1 MPSDNGDMANAP
13 APKSSRTFEPGSDG
27 FAFTNSWP
35 AAPAVTVPT
44 PFGQVGI
51 GNAANGLCGG
61 MVFGALDYW
70 IAGKVPPTV
79 RPLPGTPL
87 YKFIVRRL
95 VDSWHVPAGV
105 VEYYQWMNIADGD
118 LSASVLGR
126 SVVVQ
131 RGVSWRTIEQQWPL
145 VKASIDAGVPA
156 PLGVVTV
163 KSVNVADLG
172 RNHQVGAYAYSVSGT
187 EVTVR
192 VYDPN
197 SGRNDGIVISFDTSA
212 PERATT
218 FATNLNID
226 LPVRG
231 FFMTAY
237 APADPP
243 AA

>member
-1 MPSDNGDMANAP
+1 MA
-13 APKSSRTFEPGSDG
+13 PGGFVPLPDG

-35 AAPAVTVPT
+35 SAPAVTVPT

-61 MVFGALDYW
+61 MVYAALDYW
-70 IAGKVPPTV
+70 IAKQVPPHA
-79 RPLPGTPL
+79 RPAPGTPL

-95 VDSWHVPAGV
+95 IDSWHVPGGIA
-105 VEYYQWMNIADGD
+105 EYYQWMNLPDGD
-118 LSASVLGR
+118 LIASLLGR
-126 SVVVQ
+126 HVVIQ
-131 RGVSWRTIEQQWPL
+131 RGVAWRTIEQQWPL

-163 KSVNVADLG
+163 KSANVADLG
-172 RNHQVGAYAYSVSGT
+172 KNHQVGAYAYTVSGT
-187 EVTVR
+187 EVTVA

-197 SGRNDGIVISFDTSA
+197 SGQNDGVWIMFDSSA
-212 PERATT
+212 PQQATA
-218 FATNLNID
+218 FASNINID

-237 APADPP
+237 SPVSPP
-243 AA
+243 

>member
-1 MPSDNGDMANAP
+1 MASAP
-13 APKSSRTFEPGSDG
+13 ELKVPDGFDPLADG

-44 PFGQVGI
+44 PFGPVGI

-61 MVFGALDYW
+61 MVFAALDYW
-70 IAGKVPPTV
+70 IAGRIPPAA
-79 RPLPGTPL
+79 RPAPGAPL

-105 VEYYQWMNIADGD
+105 LEYYQWMNLPDGD
-118 LSASVLGR
+118 VSASVLGR

-131 RGVSWRTIEQQWPL
+131 RGVPWRTIEQQWPL
-145 VKASIDAGVPA
+145 VKASIDQGVPA

-163 KSVNVADLG
+163 KSANVAQLG
-172 RNHQVGAYAYSVSGT
+172 QNHQVGAYAYAVSGT
-187 EVTVR
+187 GVTVR

-197 SGRNDGIVISFDTSA
+197 SGRNDGIFIRFDTSA
-212 PERATT
+212 PQQATS
-218 FATNLNID
+218 FNTNINID

-231 FFMTAY
+231 FFMTGY
-237 APADPP
+237 TPVSPP

>member
-1 MPSDNGDMANAP
+1 MASAP
-13 APKSSRTFEPGSDG
+13 ELKASRGFEPLPDG

-44 PFGQVGI
+44 PFGEVGI

-61 MVFGALDYW
+61 MVFAAFDYW
-70 IAGKVPPTV
+70 VARQAPPTA
-79 RPLPGTPL
+79 RPAPGTPL

-105 VEYYQWMNIADGD
+105 VEYYQWMILPDGD
-118 LSASVLGR
+118 VTASVLGK

-131 RGVSWRTIEQQWPL
+131 RGVSWRTIQQQWPL

-156 PLGVVTV
+156 GLGVVTV

-172 RNHQVGAYAYSVSGT
+172 QNHQVGAYAYSVSGS
-187 EVTVR
+187 EVTVQ

-197 SGRNDGIVISFDTSA
+197 SGQNDGVWIMFDSSA
-212 PERATT
+212 PQQATT
-218 FATNLNID
+218 FATNINID

-231 FFMTAY
+231 FFLTAY
-237 APADPP
+237 SAVSPP
-243 AA
+243 AGS

>member
-1 MPSDNGDMANAP
+1 MAIAP
-13 APKSSRTFEPGSDG
+13 EAKGRGGFDPLSDG

-44 PFGQVGI
+44 PFGEVGI

-61 MVFGALDYW
+61 MVFAALDYW
-70 IAGKVPPTV
+70 IAGRVPPKA
-79 RPLPGTPL
+79 RPAPGTAL

-105 VEYYQWMNIADGD
+105 VEYYQWMNLPDGD
-118 LSASVLGR
+118 VSGSVLGKT
-126 SVVVQ
+126 VTVQ
-131 RGVSWRTIEQQWPL
+131 RGASWRTIEQQWPL
-145 VKASIDAGVPA
+145 VKASVDAGVPA

-163 KSVNVADLG
+163 KSANVAELG
-172 RNHQVGAYAYSVSGT
+172 QNHQVGAYAYEVSGT
-187 EVTVR
+187 QVTVD

-197 SGRNDGIVISFDTSA
+197 SGQNDGIFIRFDTSA
-212 PERATT
+212 PQRATT
-218 FATNLNID
+218 FATNINIG

-231 FFMTAY
+231 FFMTGYTTAS
-237 APADPP
+237 PP

>member
-1 MPSDNGDMANAP
+1 MASASEHKVSAGFKP
-13 APKSSRTFEPGSDG
+13 LADG

-44 PFGQVGI
+44 PFGEVGI

-61 MVFGALDYW
+61 MVFAALDYW
-70 IAGKVPPTV
+70 IAGRVPPKA
-79 RPLPGTPL
+79 RPAPGTAL

-105 VEYYQWMNIADGD
+105 VEYYQWMNLPDGD
-118 LSASVLGR
+118 VSGSVLGKT
-126 SVVVQ
+126 VTVQ

-145 VKASIDAGVPA
+145 VKASVDAGVPA

-163 KSVNVADLG
+163 KSANAAELG
-172 RNHQVGAYAYSVSGT
+172 QNHQVGAYAYSVSGT
-187 EVTVR
+187 QVTVA

-197 SGRNDGIVISFDTSA
+197 SGQNDGIFIRFDTSA
-212 PERATT
+212 PQHATT
-218 FATNLNID
+218 FGTNINIG

-231 FFMTAY
+231 FFMTGYTA
-237 APADPP
+237 ASPP
-243 AA
+243 AV

>member
-1 MPSDNGDMANAP
+1 MASAP
-13 APKSSRTFEPGSDG
+13 ELEVPDGFDPLADG

-44 PFGQVGI
+44 PFGPVGI

-61 MVFGALDYW
+61 MVFAALDYW
-70 IAGKVPPTV
+70 IAGQAPPAA
-79 RPLPGTPL
+79 RPAPGAAL

-95 VDSWHVPAGV
+95 VDSWHVPTGV
-105 VEYYQWMNIADGD
+105 MEYYQWMNLPDGD
-118 LSASVLGR
+118 VSASVLGR

-145 VKASIDAGVPA
+145 VKASIDKGVPA

-163 KSVNVADLG
+163 KSANVAQLG
-172 RNHQVGAYAYSVSGT
+172 QNHQVGAYGYTSSGT
-187 EVTVR
+187 EVTVS

-197 SGRNDGIVISFDTSA
+197 SGQNDGVFIRFDTSA
-212 PERATT
+212 PQLPTS
-218 FATNLNID
+218 FHTNINVD

-231 FFMTAY
+231 FFMTGY
-237 APADPP
+237 TPASPP

>member
-1 MPSDNGDMANAP
+1 MA
-13 APKSSRTFEPGSDG
+13 PGGFVPLPDG

-35 AAPAVTVPT
+35 SAPAVTVPT

-61 MVFGALDYW
+61 MVYAALDYW
-70 IAGKVPPTV
+70 IAKQVPPHA
-79 RPLPGTPL
+79 RQAPGTPL

-95 VDSWHVPAGV
+95 IDSWHVPGGIA
-105 VEYYQWMNIADGD
+105 EYYQWMNLPDGD
-118 LSASVLGR
+118 LIASLLGR
-126 SVVVQ
+126 HVVIQ
-131 RGVSWRTIEQQWPL
+131 RGVAWRTIEQQWPL

-163 KSVNVADLG
+163 KSANVADLG
-172 RNHQVGAYAYSVSGT
+172 KNHQVGAYAYTVSGT
-187 EVTVR
+187 EVTVA

-197 SGRNDGIVISFDTSA
+197 SGQNDGVWIMFDSSA
-212 PERATT
+212 PQQATA
-218 FATNLNID
+218 FASNINID

-237 APADPP
+237 SPVSPP
-243 AA
+243 